1 MAIAK
6 AHNTNSGIHGLLVGG
21 GGVSWPPTEG
31 VALGYVGEGC
41 DGTTISGVLGRSD
54 TAVGVSVSQV
64 VYEFSLNDG
73 VGVGGGKFGG
83 ITMYEL
89 IGGSVVGGSVVG
101 GSVVGG
107 SVVGGSVVG
116 GVVTGV
122 VGAVVTG
129 VVGSVVVAHGS
140 ASA

>member
-1 MAIAK
+1 M
-6 AHNTNSGIHGLLVGG
+6 
-21 GGVSWPPTEG
+21 
-31 VALGYVGEGC
+31 GYVGDGC
-41 DGTTISGVLGRSD
+41 DGMTIAGLLGRVD
-54 TAVGVSVSQV
+54 VAVGVSVSQV

-73 VGVGGGKFGG
+73 VGVGDGKFGG

-89 IGGSVVGGSVVG
+89 MGGSVM
-101 GSVVGG
+101 
-107 SVVGGSVVG
+107 GGSVVG
-116 GVVTGV
+116 GVVTGVVGGVVTGVVGGVVTGVVGGV